1 MLSPEINFKSDPDT
15 GCIAPIGVPPIVPT
29 TDKFS
34 PTANKLY
41 SEPNLTVTGVPFVIG
56 DAHVKFCHVVPT
68 PKSPKPVVIV
78 ENV

>member
-1 MLSPEINFKSDPDT
+1 MLSPEINFNSDPDT
-15 GCIAPIGVPPIVPT
+15 GCIAPIRLPPIVPT

-41 SEPNLTVTGVPFVIG
+41 SDPNLTVTGVPLVIG
-56 DAHVKFCHVVPT
+56 ADQVKFCHVVPI